1 MCFNGYVY
9 AYADNIKIRENYAH
23 RIHFFN
29 VFWVF
34 HFSFRVYS
42 WKEAKIHPC
51 ASAIKNCNVNF
62 ILCYPHHKCMLL
74 FYTHTTHILTPT
86 TLMVAENFIYVCRKT
101 EKFSV
106 CCCCCC
112 RYRSWCYSIQSHH
125 HQMHF
130 IFIIYACTETV
141 SLYMHLECTLP
152 MKCK

>member
-1 MCFNGYVY
+1 MHIVYTFLMCF
-9 AYADNIKIRENYAH
+9 E
-23 RIHFFN
+23 FFISRFECIAEKRQQN
-29 VFWVF
+29 T
-34 HFSFRVYS
+34 SMC
-42 WKEAKIHPC
+42 K
-51 ASAIKNCNVNF
+51 CNKKLQRKFYFMLPTPQMHVV
-62 ILCYPHHKCMLL
+62 IL
-74 FYTHTTHILTPT
+74 YTHTAHILTPT

-106 CCCCCC
+106 CCCCCCC